1 MQDNCTFCGACIV
14 APENKMCTGIGFD
27 FRKSKTKIGNYK
39 ELYIGQTKDK
49 ELLKKSTSGGL
60 VTSTLKYCLKNNI
73 IDGVILVAGDK
84 EKPECIIAHNE
95 KELMRR
101 SKSRYHRV
109 PLLKALKLV
118 KNEKK
123 LAIVGL
129 PCHIQAVRKLQEE
142 GYAKEVKLL
151 LGLYCGMNQTYE
163 ATKFLLKGKKIN
175 KIEYRHSWLG
185 GLRAETD
192 KGVVEL
198 SKDFSDVTNYM
209 FMPRRCMVCYD
220 FTNEFADISF
230 GDAWSKKPSKY
241 GWNEI
246 IIRSKLGEKILDG
259 MKDEVI
265 LEPLDRYTILNSHK
279 GNFAFKKEG
288 IFMRM
293 KKLGLFI
300 NYNVREVE
308 ASKFQYYYYLFIK
321 IMHWKIT
328 KKVLGILPIK
338 WLGGIFSFFK
348 KRVIK
353 RATL

>member
-1 MQDNCTFCGACIV
+1 MMEENCTFCGACMV
-14 APENKMCTGIGFD
+14 APKDKICTAKGFD
-27 FRKSKTKIGNYK
+27 FSSSKLYIGNYK
-39 ELYIGQTKDK
+39 NLYIGRTKDK

-60 VTSTLKYCLKNNI
+60 VTSTLRYCLKNDI
-73 IDGVILVAGDK
+73 IDGVILVAGNK
-84 EKPECIIAHNE
+84 KKPECIIAHNE
-95 KELMRR
+95 EELMKR

-109 PLLKALKLV
+109 PLLKALNLIKD
-118 KNEKK
+118 EKK
-123 LAIVGL
+123 LEIVGL

-142 GYAKEVKLL
+142 GYAKEIKLC

-175 KIEYRHSWLG
+175 KIEYRHNWLG

-192 KGVVEL
+192 KGLVEI

-209 FMPRRCMVCYD
+209 FMPKRCMVCYD

-230 GDAWSKKPSKY
+230 GDAWSKKPSEY

-246 IIRSKLGEKILDG
+246 IIRSNLGETVLNG
-259 MKDEVI
+259 MRDELI
-265 LEPLDRYTILNSHK
+265 LEPVDIDTILNSHK

-293 KKLGLFI
+293 KKLDLFI
-300 NYNVREVE
+300 DYNVGKKPKE
-308 ASKFQYYYYLFIK
+308 SNFQYFYYLFIK

-328 KKVLGILPIK
+328 KKILGLLPIK
-338 WLGGIFSFFK
+338 LLGGIFSFSK
-348 KRVIK
+348 KVVKRVV
-353 RATL
+353 